1 VSDPSFEAFVA
12 EWSTGLLRT
21 AYLLTGDRGQARD
34 LLQPALMTVDRHWD
48 RFADHDTAAA
58 FVRRELVMAH
68 TGWRRRLRVGDLLAE
83 SPLLAGTSGLPGFA
97 RQAPDRGPQDELTTA
112 LAGLPP
118 RVRAVLVLRH
128 GDGLSAAATAELLGR
143 PVDAVAT
150 DAARGLALLDTDGVQ
165 LSRHL
170 TRRAQSVV
178 AAPEEVRDAAREGS
192 RAQRDHRLALAV
204 LAVVLVAI
212 VLLVVAN
219 L

>member
-1 VSDPSFEAFVA
+1 VSDPSFEAFVTA
-12 EWSTGLLRT
+12 RSTGLLRT
-21 AYLLTGDRGQARD
+21 AHLLTGDRGQARD
-34 LLQPALMTVDRHWD
+34 LLQTALMSAERHWD
-48 RFADHDTAAA
+48 RLADHDTATA
-58 FVRRELVMAH
+58 FVRRELLAAH

-118 RVRAVLVLRH
+118 RIRAVLVLRH
-128 GDGLSAAATAELLGR
+128 GDGLSEAATAELLGR

-150 DAARGLALLDTDGVQ
+150 DAARGLTLLDTDGAQ
-165 LSRHL
+165 LGRHL
-170 TRRAQSVV
+170 TQRAQAVV
-178 AAPEEVRDAAREGS
+178 AAPEDIRDAAREGA
-192 RAQRDHRLALAV
+192 RARRDHRLALAV

-212 VLLVVAN
+212 VALVAVN